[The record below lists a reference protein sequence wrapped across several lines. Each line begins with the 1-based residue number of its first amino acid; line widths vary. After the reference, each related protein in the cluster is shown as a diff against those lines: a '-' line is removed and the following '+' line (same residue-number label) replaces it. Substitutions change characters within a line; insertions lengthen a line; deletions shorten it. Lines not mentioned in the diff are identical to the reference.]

1 MATRR
6 IGVVE
11 FDKGI
16 VRISEDLT
24 IRPGYTFADFKKCRY
39 YRNQDGIRVIYLE
52 ERIDIGGRSY
62 AVDFFFR
69 NGIIYMLSLTCLDR
83 DYTEED
89 EPQRKK
95 LHDEI
100 LREYGID
107 GTAEYYWG
115 IVSSNY
121 DARGNVSS
129 INLEYRKS
137 TLRGEEGKLC

>member
-1 MATRR
+1 M
-6 IGVVE
+6 IDFE
-11 FDKGI
+11 KGI
-16 VRISEDLT
+16 VRVSEDLT
-24 IRPGYTFADFKKCRY
+24 IRPGYTFDDFKKCRY
-39 YRNQDGIRVIYLE
+39 YKDQDGILVIYLDE
-52 ERIDIGGRSY
+52 KIDFDGRSY

-89 EPQRKK
+89 EPKRKE

-100 LREYGID
+100 LKGYGID
-107 GTAEYYWG
+107 GIAEYDWG

-129 INLEYRKS
+129 INLEYRKR
-137 TLRGEEGKLC
+137 TLRGEEGKL